1 MIVNIIQHMPI
12 TSNAMDAADLA
23 RSSDINRYNH
33 TISLQHLNVE
43 LHLFTKSNA
52 LYSYIL
58 GDPAHAEH
66 VIRVLH
72 KGIEWQKQ
80 QLRAVCTK

>member
-1 MIVNIIQHMPI
+1 MLI

-43 LHLFTKSNA
+43 LHLFTKSQRA
-52 LYSYIL
+52 L
-58 GDPAHAEH
+58 
-66 VIRVLH
+66 
-72 KGIEWQKQ
+72 
-80 QLRAVCTK
+80 